1 MRQHRTATLTRA
13 LAAAAAL
20 ALACLLPAAV
30 RAGDVFISADEAKAL
45 VGKPDVRFVF
55 AESDKK
61 FEAGHV
67 PGSVAAFAHDLH
79 LLDDV
84 KACKGLPMCEPTAAK
99 LIGGTLGVDAA
110 TRVIVYDDG
119 PGVSSSGDWFFFTL
133 YGHKNVRILDGG
145 LAAWKAKGGAVET
158 GAAAKPA
165 AKTFVPAVQWD
176 MIATVEEVK
185 KATTDTA
192 DYLILDSRHNLDEY
206 TGKQLLSA
214 STSPGKEAT
223 VKRGGAIP
231 GAVFSPWSKYAGNKE
246 GAPDKPTLKD
256 PAELAK
262 QLQKLEKNGY
272 APGKTIISYCHVGLG
287 RGSFQY
293 LALKAAG
300 HARTKVYVGS
310 WDEWGNDPAL
320 PLAAQP

>member
-1 MRQHRTATLTRA
+1 MRNRIPFHSAA
-13 LAAAAAL
+13 LAAALLAAAL
-20 ALACLLPAAV
+20 APG
-30 RAGDVFISADEAKAL
+30 RARADDVFVTADEAKAL
-45 VGKPDVRFVF
+45 VGRPDVRFVYAD
-55 AESDKK
+55 AETK

-67 PGSVAAFAHDLH
+67 PGSVVAYAHELH

-84 KACKGLPMCEPTAAK
+84 RACKGLPMCEPAAAK
-99 LIGGTLGVDAA
+99 YIGTTLGVDSS

-119 PGVSSSGDWFFFTL
+119 PGVQASGDWFFLVLF
-133 YGHKNVRILDGG
+133 GHGNVRIIDGG
-145 LAAWKAKGGAVET
+145 LAAWKAKGGAIET
-158 GAAAKPA
+158 GPGTKPA
-165 AKTFVPAVQWD
+165 ARTFLPAVRWD
-176 MIATVEEVK
+176 MIASVEEVK
-185 KATTDTA
+185 KATA
-192 DYLILDSRHNLDEY
+192 DQAGYLILDSRQSLDEF
-206 TGKQLLSA
+206 TGKQLLGALS
-214 STSPGKEAT
+214 SPGKEAT

-246 GAPDKPTLKD
+246 GVPDKPTLKD
-256 PAELAK
+256 QAELAK

-272 APGKTIISYCHVGLG
+272 APGKTVITYCHVGLG

-293 LALKAAG
+293 LALRAAG